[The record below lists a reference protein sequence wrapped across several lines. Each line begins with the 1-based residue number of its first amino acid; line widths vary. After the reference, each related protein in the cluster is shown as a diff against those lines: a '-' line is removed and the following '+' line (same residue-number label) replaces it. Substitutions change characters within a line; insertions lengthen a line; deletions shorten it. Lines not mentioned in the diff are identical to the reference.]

1 MVYEVNCSKL
11 INSNIFNN
19 DKLKDLEDMFKK
31 DLPPEELGDK

>member
-1 MVYEVNCSKL
+1 LLEVKF
-11 INSNIFNN
+11 SNIFNN